1 MKVFPFFKCS
11 FLLEF
16 LWCQSNECQ
25 CLVLRIT
32 DGGNLNLQ
40 LMGPVR
46 ERVISKRGAPWLCV
60 TALASSLTDGSSF
73 PLISWLWNTETGKM
87 LQLVWVLDL
96 GVLPPPR
103 GVWKSWEMVL
113 FVTNEWNWSA
123 SCYVVG
129 QGHLIVPAAEEFIL
143 SYDLF
148 CPKCQCLCWES
159 LDSYWYEKN
168 IYIGKK

>member
-1 MKVFPFFKCS
+1 MFISLRVFVVSIKWMPVFGFKNNWRWKS
-11 FLLEF
+11 EF
-16 LWCQSNECQ
+16 AA
-25 CLVLRIT
+25 
-32 DGGNLNLQ
+32 GG
-40 LMGPVR
+40 PRKR
-46 ERVISKRGAPWLCV
+46 ERVISKRGASWLCV

-123 SCYVVG
+123 SCYVAG
-129 QGHLIVPAAEEFIL
+129 QGHLIVPASEEFIL
-143 SYDLF
+143 GDDLF

-159 LDSYWYEKN
+159 LDSYWYEK
-168 IYIGKK
+168 K